1 MNDELQGTSGNPTGH
16 GIRTG
21 YDRAL
26 TEIKDGVLRMG
37 TLVEDQVRAAIA
49 SLAGHDVAKANVV
62 IEGDRK
68 INELQQRTTAL
79 IAGAIATQNPVARDL
94 RYLLTLDHVA
104 YELERM
110 GDHASSVAKQARRLA
125 PLPPLAESALLVEL
139 GGQVAELSRNRDVS
153 AEAASAADGEGSRND
168 ANLRAAARGTET
180 SAVGKP
186 QASQATDGHP
196 GRFAAA

>member
-26 TEIKDGVLRMG
+26 TESKDGVLRMG

-49 SLAGHDVAKANVV
+49 SLAGHDVAKANAV

-110 GDHASSVAKQARRLA
+110 GDHATNI
-125 PLPPLAESALLVEL
+125 AESVYYMI
-139 GGQVAELSRNRDVS
+139 
-153 AEAASAADGEGSRND
+153 EGR
-168 ANLRAAARGTET
+168 
-180 SAVGKP
+180 P
-186 QASQATDGHP
+186 ITDQRPKGDTTA
-196 GRFAAA
+196 FAAMPVS